1 MKRLLLLRP
10 AALAVLVQASLTTG
24 ASAQD
29 SKVFGTWL
37 TASGTAQIKIVSCS
51 DAASGPLCGFVVG
64 LKDPK
69 GPDGKSV
76 PPEEA
81 TDFRNGDPK
90 LRERKVIGMPLIW
103 GFKKTADA
111 NAFEGGQIYNG
122 EDGKI
127 YSANIDLEADG
138 RLKLRGYVGS
148 PMFGQTQYWTRV
160 SQ

>member
-1 MKRLLLLRP
+1 MKRLLLP

-29 SKVFGTWL
+29 SKLFGTWL

>member
-1 MKRLLLLRP
+1 MRKLLL
-10 AALAVLVQASLTTG
+10 AAAFVAVASG

-37 TASGTAQIKIVSCS
+37 TASGTAQIKLGPCA
-51 DAASGPLCGFVVG
+51 DAASGALCGFVVG
-64 LKDPK
+64 LINPK
-69 GPDGKSV
+69 GPDGKV
-76 PPEEA
+76 VAPDVA
-81 TDFRNGDPK
+81 TDFRNADPK

-103 GFKKTADA
+103 GFKKSANA
-111 NAFEGGQIYNG
+111 NAFESGQIYNG

-127 YSANIDLEADG
+127 YSANVELEADG

-160 SQ
+160 GQ

>member
-1 MKRLLLLRP
+1 MKRLLLLP

-29 SKVFGTWL
+29 SKLFGTWL

>member
-1 MKRLLLLRP
+1 MKRLLLRP
-10 AALAVLVQASLTTG
+10 ALAMLAQASLTTG

-37 TASGTAQIKIVSCS
+37 TASGTAQIKVGPCS

-69 GPDGKSV
+69 GPDGKIV

-103 GFKKTADA
+103 GFKKAADA

-127 YSANIDLEADG
+127 YNANIDLEADG

>member
-1 MKRLLLLRP
+1 MKRLLLLP
-10 AALAVLVQASLTTG
+10 AAQAVLVQASLTTG

-29 SKVFGTWL
+29 SKLFGTWL

>member
-1 MKRLLLLRP
+1 MKRLLLLP
-10 AALAVLVQASLTTG
+10 AAQAVLVQASLTTG